1 MQTVDFPQNIA
12 TAPAL
17 ENKNTF
23 HDEELGIYTIK
34 CDRSWWRFCCN
45 CTILT
50 LMVNEPDSSQVPV
63 TKPEKQGVHFPSL
76 WFQAALRPDHLVLP
90 KNEKCCYRTQ
100 WILGVSFVVWYQVR
114 CTALHP
120 LVKSF
125 TASNLHHAVD
135 QTLQLKV
142 AAVLLMTAVHW
153 TYPRFWFATCSCQ
166 LPYQFFRSFQWQKY
180 N

>member
-90 KNEKCCYRTQ
+90 K
-100 WILGVSFVVWYQVR
+100 LH
-114 CTALHP
+114 LHP

-125 TASNLHHAVD
+125 KASNLHHAVD